1 MKCGNKRRSWRKRWF
16 VLTSQEL
23 AYAKSHMDTKLHR
36 KIPLDRIVDAIECTI
51 PAKHHHSINVATHI
65 PGNGASA
72 QVPSAPDAG
81 VSGGAGAGNPDVS
94 HAFKII
100 TPKRVFVL
108 CAPSEEEEI
117 QWLSAVRALIARRA
131 VPHEQHHFASGSAP
145 PSASMT
151 SGGGFGASSGG
162 VGGGVPV
169 TPRRQDGPSGI
180 DRYASGSRTIL
191 NMGVDTP
198 RAMAAAR

>member
-36 KIPLDRIVDAIECTI
+36 KIPLDRIVDAIECTL
-51 PAKHHHSINVATHI
+51 PAKHHHSIGVATHI
-65 PGNGASA
+65 PGTGAAA
-72 QVPSAPDAG
+72 QAPLVADTGAN
-81 VSGGAGAGNPDVS
+81 GGAGAGNPDIS

-131 VPHEQHHFASGSAP
+131 VPYEQHHFASGSAL
-145 PSASMT
+145 PSASIT
-151 SGGGFGASSGG
+151 GGGFSASSGG
-162 VGGGVPV
+162 VGGVPV
-169 TPRRQDGPSGI
+169 TPRRQDGPTGV

-191 NMGVDTP
+191 NLGVDTH